1 MKGRVEARAK
11 EIARAGA
18 EAKSFEAQAA
28 VQGTVVALMGF
39 VPGFDAYGQA
49 RIVDVNA
56 QQMARL
62 YNRPTVDNRT
72 ALRRLTGA
80 SDRLHSDMV
89 DQQYQLGK

>member
-1 MKGRVEARAK
+1 
-11 EIARAGA
+11 
-18 EAKSFEAQAA
+18 
-28 VQGTVVALMGF
+28 MGF

-62 YNRPTVDNRT
+62 YNRPNVDNRQ

-80 SDRLHSDMV
+80 SDRLHTEMV
-89 DQQYQLGK
+89 DQQYQLGR